1 VGRNTRWLIVIHP
14 TAFALFAKPDKAD
27 TLGEWIYSQS
37 RPISGSNQIASSRYN
52 IAGDTFVGRNTSGL
66 SADQQ

>member
-1 VGRNTRWLIVIHP
+1 MIKSRWLIFVP
-14 TAFALFAKPDKAD
+14 VALLALWSTVARAD